1 MLDIDVWMKDFKDK
15 ILSSFGNRVIFIG
28 LQGSYARGEA
38 TTESDIDVVVIFDCL
53 SFNDLEK
60 YDTIISSLPYRDKI
74 CGFVSGKDELTNWEK
89 SDLFQ
94 FYYDTIPIYNN
105 LDFLE
110 HLIKKENIRQA
121 VLIGACN
128 IYHSCCHNTV
138 HEKNF
143 DILQA
148 LYKQSVF
155 VLQAKHFY
163 DTGNYIRQRKELLN
177 KLKLK
182 DRAILSNYF
191 AIKSNKIYNIT
202 FKQYSN
208 DLFKWS
214 KELINKFHI

>member
-1 MLDIDVWMKDFKDK
+1 MFDMDAWMKDFKDK
-15 ILSSFGNRVIFIG
+15 ILSSFGNKVIFIG

-60 YDTIISSLPYRDKI
+60 YDTVISSLPYRDKV
-74 CGFVSGKDELTNWEK
+74 CGFVSGKEELTTWEK

-105 LDFLE
+105 LDFLQP
-110 HLIKKENIRQA
+110 LIKKENIRQA

-138 HEKNF
+138 HEKSF

-148 LYKQSVF
+148 LYKQAVF
-155 VLQAKHFY
+155 VLQAKYFC
-163 DTGNYIRQRKELLN
+163 DTGNYICQRNELLN

-182 DRAILSNYF
+182 DSAILSNYIE
-191 AIKSNKIYNIT
+191 IKSNNIKNKS

-208 DLFKWS
+208 DLFYWS
-214 KELINKFHI
+214 GEIIKNYNI